1 MSKHIYMSVGSKN
14 DKGLY
19 IDRFGAVTNMI
30 NYRGIS
36 DSESDISSFKL
47 KMAKKGH
54 IVLSSDVPIAKH
66 SVTKQDGK
74 DFVIDYPK
82 CFNSQMA
89 TLFPNS

>member
-30 NYRGIS
+30 NYRGVS
-36 DSESDISSFKL
+36 DNDIDMASFKE

-54 IVLSSDVPIAKH
+54 IVLLSDVPMGSH
-66 SVTKQDGK
+66 SVTNQDSK
-74 DFVIDYPK
+74 DFVIDYPS
-82 CFNSQMA
+82 CFKDQMA
-89 TLFPNS
+89 TLFPNG